1 MEPRIV
7 TPVLNRPFSAVI
19 FDMDGLMLDTEPMA
33 RRAWELAMGEWGRA
47 IPEPVYLRVV
57 GRSRRAVQEIF
68 LEALGPNLPIDAIT
82 ERVQILL
89 EEAFSR
95 EGVPVKPGLAE
106 LLATLERRKIP
117 AAVASS
123 TYRRAVLARLS
134 QAGLGSGFEVVVG
147 GDEVVLSKPS
157 PDLFLEACRRLSLPP
172 GECVVLEDSE
182 AGIRAAH
189 AAGAIPLMVPD
200 MAPPTEEAK
209 RLALRIFHSLREVRV
224 FLDL

>member
-1 MEPRIV
+1 M
-7 TPVLNRPFSAVI
+7 TPVLDRPFSAVI

-47 IPEPVYLRVV
+47 IPGPVYLTVV
-57 GRSRRAVQEIF
+57 GRSRRAVQDIF
-68 LEALGPNLPIDAIT
+68 LQAFGPGLPIDAIT
-82 ERVQILL
+82 QRFQTLL
-89 EEAFSR
+89 EEAYLR

-106 LLATLERRKIP
+106 LLAALERRRVP

-123 TYRRAVLARLS
+123 THRRAVLERLS
-134 QAGLGSGFEVVVG
+134 RAGIGAGFDAVVG
-147 GDEVVLSKPS
+147 GDEVVGSKPS

-182 AGIRAAH
+182 PGIRAAH

-200 MAPPTEEAK
+200 TVPPTEEAK
-209 RLALRIFHSLREVRV
+209 RLALRIFPSLREVTA
-224 FLDL
+224 FLNL